1 MPVMD
6 GLEATQLITD
16 RDKDA
21 NVVFVTAHAM
31 DEFKTKAMAAGGKG
45 FVSKP
50 FRKEHIKDVL
60 ESFGFVA

>member
-1 MPVMD
+1 MPIMD
-6 GLEATQLITD
+6 GLEATKLITD

-21 NVVFVTAHAM
+21 IVVFVTAHAL
-31 DEFKTKAMAAGGKG
+31 DEFKAEALAAGGKS

-50 FRKEHIKDVL
+50 FRKEHIEKVL